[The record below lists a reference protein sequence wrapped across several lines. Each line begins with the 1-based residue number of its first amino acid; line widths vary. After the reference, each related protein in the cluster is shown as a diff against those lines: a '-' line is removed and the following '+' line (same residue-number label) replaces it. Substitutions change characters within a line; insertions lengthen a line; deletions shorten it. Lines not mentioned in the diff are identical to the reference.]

1 MTTHIFNFGYTTGQS
16 LTANL
21 FALDSDTVVATA
33 SSVTEGENRKGRYA
47 ATFSDIAAGDYL
59 MVYFIGDTAAGS
71 EFYTSAADGESLLPW
86 SERYAPV
93 DMRLING
100 EPPQPLGYEPAKEET
115 VQEVLGAVGTMTAEA
130 VRVPSP
136 NVKGNLQLVSGDTYD
151 GIANAKPSWIVA
163 SDYTDGWE
171 VAMTIRSEDDEVVLE
186 AVGDVDS
193 ETMVSVPLTAP
204 SDVPFVGCPGV
215 WQGKYDVQLSKGE
228 SRKTIAVGACYV
240 TEDQTR

>member
-1 MTTHIFNFGYTTGQS
+1 MIYF
-16 LTANL
+16 L
-21 FALDSDTVVATA
+21 
-33 SSVTEGENRKGRYA
+33 
-47 ATFSDIAAGDYL
+47 GDN
-59 MVYFIGDTAAGS
+59 AAGS

-86 SERYAPV
+86 SEYLTPV
-93 DMRLING
+93 NITHFLG
-100 EPPQPLGYEPAKEET
+100 EPAQPADDVAKQET
-115 VQEVLGAVGTMTAEA
+115 LLEVQAAVEVMTAE
-130 VRVPSP
+130 VVHVPSP
-136 NVKGNLQLVSGDTYD
+136 NVKGNLQLVAGDTYD
-151 GIANAKPSWIVA
+151 GVANAKPSWIVA